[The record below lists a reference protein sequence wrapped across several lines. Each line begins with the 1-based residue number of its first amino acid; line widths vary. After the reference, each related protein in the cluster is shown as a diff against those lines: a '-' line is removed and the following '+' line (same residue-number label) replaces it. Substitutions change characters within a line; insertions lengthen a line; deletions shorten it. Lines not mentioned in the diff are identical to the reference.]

1 MSLSRYLYNRVL
13 LEADDDETATD
24 YTADNN
30 DDNEEPEGN
39 VGNDDIATDYT
50 NDEPEDQGDNQE
62 DNNNDQAEDY
72 TQTDETN
79 DEDQDGEQPEDDTE
93 ENADGE
99 EDTPEGE
106 DDDNGEDEETATDYT
121 DDADT
126 DTDDTEED
134 TDDTD
139 TSPDSGNIKR
149 NTLIKNYNLLNDFN
163 KVYNLVNDTIS
174 NIESTVYGDVVQT
187 KIVNQVLKNL
197 TRIKEFILTFIKYYF
212 NDNLYEFNLYYYE
225 TIMTSLELN
234 LKILTKIKDIASPE
248 QNSKKLKK
256 RSVFYN
262 G

>member
-1 MSLSRYLYNRVL
+1 M
-13 LEADDDETATD
+13 
-24 YTADNN
+24 
-30 DDNEEPEGN
+30 
-39 VGNDDIATDYT
+39 
-50 NDEPEDQGDNQE
+50 
-62 DNNNDQAEDY
+62 
-72 TQTDETN
+72 
-79 DEDQDGEQPEDDTE
+79 
-93 ENADGE
+93 
-99 EDTPEGE
+99 
-106 DDDNGEDEETATDYT
+106 
-121 DDADT
+121 
-126 DTDDTEED
+126 
-134 TDDTD
+134 
-139 TSPDSGNIKR
+139 
-149 NTLIKNYNLLNDFN
+149 NDFN